1 MLVTKISDNYADK
14 FNIIIGGYL
23 MELKILNNTYHFPNE
38 LEKVEEL
45 FTFIH
50 DKLSHTEYYFS
61 HLVIDNK
68 EIYDDFDTYVSD
80 HINHIQTVEV
90 VAKTIK
96 EFTNELL
103 LSLEQ
108 YLKGAIPELENLTT
122 KMYQTNLNE
131 TIDNF
136 TQFLDGVQ
144 WINEAISAIDKNQ
157 EKPNQWDDVILT
169 IANLNEELKG
179 IEEAIE
185 NNDNVLIADILQYEI
200 VPILKELQQY
210 ITQIID
216 CGVKRNDIS

>member
-1 MLVTKISDNYADK
+1 
-14 FNIIIGGYL
+14 
-23 MELKILNNTYHFPNE
+23 MELKILNEFYHFPNE
-38 LEKVEEL
+38 LEQVEEL
-45 FTFIH
+45 FTFIN
-50 DKLSHTEYYFS
+50 DKLGNTEYHFS
-61 HLVIDNK
+61 HLVIDDK
-68 EIYDDFDTYVSD
+68 EIYEDFDTYIGD
-80 HINHIQTVEV
+80 NINQIEKIEV
-90 VAKTIK
+90 IAKTIK
-96 EFTNELL
+96 EFTNEIL